1 MKFMKTMK
9 VLLERFYSDRVRTY
23 RDYSPTLRSG
33 RSGLEILEVKN
44 EEDSDDDTLPS
55 RLE

>member
-1 MKFMKTMK
+1 MKTMK